1 MTLLKLTFK
10 NFLANKWRFLLT
22 LIAVT
27 LGVTFTIAVFVF
39 TDSMRATFDDLSGDI
54 QSGFDLAVRSE
65 IQFGDRIESAPV
77 PVDVQAQIAGIPG
90 VAAAQP
96 RIFELN
102 VIAIQANGEAATTN
116 GPPNI
121 GLNWET
127 ETAARVLFVA
137 EGRPP
142 EAPGEISMDIAA
154 AEEGDFIVGDSYNVL
169 TPHGTAEFELVGTF
183 SFADPEE
190 TALVGAKLIAFETQD
205 AVALLNN
212 GEGYDDIVVELAD
225 GADLDLVTEKI
236 AQALPDG
243 LEVVTQEV
251 IVDEQTAEF
260 DEVIAIFQTVLLT
273 FAFIILIVSAFIIYN
288 TFTILI
294 GQRIREFGLLRALGA
309 SGGQITRS
317 VILEAFIVGIIA
329 TVLGIIFGY
338 ALAIFLRWLLA
349 ALEFGPEGF
358 GLPLNPAT
366 FLYGIFVGIGITV
379 VSAVSPAIKARKVS
393 PMAALRDDVRL
404 QTDNT
409 KHRPKLGAGLVVL
422 GLLVAAV
429 GIAGEWQGLLV
440 LAPVGA
446 GLISAGAKRIDRN
459 LSRFVLLAVGII
471 YLLLSATVDFG
482 TGRTLVLLG
491 AGAVVTFLGVNKV
504 SPMLARP
511 VASLVGRV
519 PTSLVVGILGIG
531 AGLLTVISIKGA
543 LTSLPGSLPLLIPAA
558 FCAMAAWLALDTV
571 PAGFR
576 VTGRLAREN
585 ASRNPYRTASTAAAL
600 MIGLALVTS
609 ASIVGSSLKASF
621 SDVLQ
626 DAVVADWFITPPGN
640 GDPSQSFSSEVA
652 ITMGTLP
659 EIEEVAAFRYSTEA
673 FSITKTV
680 DGETSEDT
688 FDGRATDLT
697 ATDRH
702 MFLGYLDRDDSLIG
716 PNAILLH
723 EDFAEDRHL
732 EVGST
737 FPVGFNDGSVE
748 QLTVAGVYSD
758 NALLGDRVVDLD
770 LWNRKFTSTTDQFV
784 SAIAADGFSE
794 EEVRAALQSAIGLSY
809 PQLNIE
815 TVDEYRD
822 SIASTID
829 DLLLIIN
836 VLLGLAVVIALVGV
850 TNTLALSVF
859 ERTRELGLV
868 RAVGMTAQQV
878 RRMVRFEG
886 VIVSIFG
893 GLLGVG
899 LGLVLGVIA
908 VQVIPDSFV
917 SQLDIPYG
925 QLLIY
930 IFLAAMAGLFA
941 AALPARRAS
950 KLNVLDAIS
959 HQ

>member
-65 IQFGDRIESAPV
+65 LEFGDRIESAPV
-77 PVDVQAQIAGIPG
+77 PVDVRAQIAGIPG
-90 VAAAQP
+90 VVAAQP

-127 ETAARVLFVA
+127 ETADRVLFVA

-142 EAPGEISMDIAA
+142 DAPGEISMDINAA
-154 AEEGDFIVGDSYNVL
+154 ADGDFIVGDSYNVL

-190 TALVGAKLIAFETQD
+190 SALVGAKLIAFETQD
-205 AVALLNN
+205 AVTLLNN
-212 GEGYDDIVVELAD
+212 GEGYDDIVVELAN
-225 GADLDLVTEKI
+225 GADLDLVTQQI
-236 AQALPDG
+236 TQALPDG

-251 IVDEQTAEF
+251 LIDEQTAEF
-260 DEVIAIFQTVLLT
+260 DEVIGIFQTVLLT

-294 GQRIREFGLLRALGA
+294 SQRVREFGLLRALGA

-317 VILEAFIVGIIA
+317 VILEAFIVGVIA
-329 TVLGIIFGY
+329 TILGIIFGY

-349 ALEFGPEGF
+349 ALDFGPEGG
-358 GLPLNPAT
+358 GLPLTPAT

-404 QTDNT
+404 QADNT
-409 KHRPKLGAGLVVL
+409 KHRPKLGIGLVIL
-422 GLLVAAV
+422 GLLIAAM

-440 LAPVGA
+440 LAPAGA

-491 AGAVVTFLGVNKV
+491 AGAAVTFLGVNKV

-531 AGLLTVISIKGA
+531 AGLLTVMSLIGVV
-543 LTSLPGSLPLLIPAA
+543 TSLPGSLALLIPAA
-558 FCAMAAWLALDTV
+558 FCAMAAWLAIDTV

-626 DAVVADWFITPPGN
+626 EAVISDWFITPPGN
-640 GDPSQSFSSEVA
+640 GDPSQAFSTEVA
-652 ITMGTLP
+652 ATMGALP
-659 EIEEVAAFRYSTEA
+659 EIDEVAAYRYSPEA

-680 DGETSEDT
+680 NGETTEDT
-688 FDGRATDLT
+688 FDGLAADLA

-702 MFLGYLDRDDSLIG
+702 MFLDYLDRDESLIG

-723 EDFAEDRHL
+723 DDFAEDRQL

-737 FPVGFNDGSVE
+737 FAVGFNDGSVE
-748 QLTVAGVYSD
+748 QLTVAGIYSD
-758 NALLGDRVVDLD
+758 NALLGNRVVDLD

-794 EEVRAALQSAIGLSY
+794 EEVRAALQSAIGVDY

-829 DLLLIIN
+829 DLLIIVN

-899 LGLVLGVIA
+899 LGLVLGAIA

-917 SQLDIPYG
+917 SQLDIPYT
-925 QLLIY
+925 QLVIY

-941 AALPARRAS
+941 AAMPARRAS

-959 HQ
+959 YQ